1 MSEFSLQMRSKC
13 PYLFPFS
20 TSCQKSDQS
29 RRNPQALSDLGSMV
43 DELVGTELENKQAP
57 NEGGDIE
64 ANIVVVDHV
73 EKSVIACGAQRER
86 RGLVGRRRSRDRVQ
100 IRSATDHLG
109 RDYWLCGVRRFTNHK
124 GPE

>member
-1 MSEFSLQMRSKC
+1 MLSDGCNYNNQLRIMSEFSLQMRLKC

-29 RRNPQALSDLGSMV
+29 QWNPQALSDLGSMV

-64 ANIVVVDHV
+64 VNIVVVDHV

-86 RGLVGRRRSRDRVQ
+86 GEAWWGEDVQ
-100 IRSATDHLG
+100 ETASKLG
-109 RDYWLCGVRRFTNHK
+109 VPQTI
-124 GPE
+124 